1 MERVLKRFGIQTAT
15 GTDRAGKTRTSGRM
29 EAISLSL
36 SLSLSFSLWVEVEK
50 YGAVVMLMRL
60 YRQTFSSF
68 FTVSLYQAK
77 VKLSKKAFFPALRL
91 PLLCF
96 AFVGELSLGK
106 FGNAGILTSREDNSV

>member
-1 MERVLKRFGIQTAT
+1 M
-15 GTDRAGKTRTSGRM
+15 
-29 EAISLSL
+29 
-36 SLSLSFSLWVEVEK
+36 EVEK

-60 YRQTFSSF
+60 YRQTFSSSF